1 MKPLHKVVLL
11 NAIIWAVVIL
21 TIGVILKDSEYLGR
35 IIIILGGGH
44 FATLIILYGIIKEKK

>member
-21 TIGVILKDSEYLGR
+21 TIGVVLKDSEYLEK

-44 FATLIILYGIIKEKK
+44 FATLIIIYGIIRDKK